1 MALLSSCT
9 ANDTGGDVKHE
20 TDLRQES
27 NQETNK
33 NIENDLKQNIAEKI
47 GVVEN
52 DTVENDAVDN
62 DTADY
67 REINTQEAMLGLKE
81 ITREEAGLKDVKF
94 LESNKINLNESIY
107 KLYSLGL
114 QRANNL

>member
-20 TDLRQES
+20 PDLRQES